1 MSILYFNS
9 YNLVSMPWKMNQ
21 PCSNVHRG
29 AEDVVAD
36 NKANLNLHGKPK
48 GFTNTLP
55 TEIHKLS
62 EILNHGH
69 F

>member
-1 MSILYFNS
+1 
-9 YNLVSMPWKMNQ
+9 MPWKMNQ